1 MSTILIT
8 WLYMFPISLLTG
20 RLFSVVW
27 DDYVDFRGS
36 FRRATFSKSDK
47 QELASL
53 LDNIKRELA
62 NFD

>member
-1 MSTILIT
+1 
-8 WLYMFPISLLTG
+8 MFPISLLTG
-20 RLFSVVW
+20 RLFSLVW
-27 DDYVDFRGS
+27 DDYVDLRGS
-36 FRRATFSKSDK
+36 FRRVTFSKSDK